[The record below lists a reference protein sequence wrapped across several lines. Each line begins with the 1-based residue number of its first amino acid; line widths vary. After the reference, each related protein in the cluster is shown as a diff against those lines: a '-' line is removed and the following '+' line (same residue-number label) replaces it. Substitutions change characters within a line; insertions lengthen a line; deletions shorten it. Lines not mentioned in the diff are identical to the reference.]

1 MAPGTNP
8 LTQQIIER
16 IITVLEAITTGSDF
30 FYTPTAVTKR
40 FVHWREASFTAD
52 KPYYMVFRDSGG
64 EINYIGD
71 NNYRADY
78 FINVKGYVKDNNDTV
93 TRLERA
99 IRDVCKAI
107 NDDSKGETAGSLGI
121 IAAAVTI
128 EEPPETDN
136 GYLSL
141 EGIGFFDQRIR
152 IRIDGE
158 FGEL

>member
-1 MAPGTNP
+1 MTPTNP

-16 IITVLEAITTGSDF
+16 IITVLEAITTGDDF
-30 FYTPTAVTKR
+30 FYTPAAVTKR
-40 FVHWREASFTAD
+40 FVHWREASYTAD

-64 EINYIGD
+64 TIEYIGE
-71 NNYRADY
+71 NLYCEDY
-78 FINVKGYVKDNNDTV
+78 FINIKGYVKDNNDTV

-99 IRDVCKAI
+99 IRDIKKAI
-107 NDDSKGETAGSLGI
+107 NDDSKGEGTGTLGAL
-121 IAAAVTI
+121 AAAVTI